1 MGDMEPATSLAFARI
16 ARTLATEARRQG
28 LSAPAFRSPP
38 GLAGTDRTLRRRPDG
53 GAVVSVRF
61 RGRPVQAVV
70 SDLVEGVVAA
80 NGLVGTSA
88 TRLRTALLEA
98 VTTSGST
105 VGEGTWPNRQ
115 RQGA

>member
-1 MGDMEPATSLAFARI
+1 MEPATSLAFARV
-16 ARTLATEARRQG
+16 ARALAIEARRNG
-28 LSAPAFRSPP
+28 LIAPAFRSPP
-38 GLAGTDRTLRRRPDG
+38 GLAGTDRTLRRQPGG

-70 SDLVEGVVAA
+70 TDLVDGVVAA
-80 NGLVGTSA
+80 NALSGTAA
-88 TRLRTALLEA
+88 TRLRTSLLEA

-105 VGEGTWPNRQ
+105 VDEGTWPNRQ